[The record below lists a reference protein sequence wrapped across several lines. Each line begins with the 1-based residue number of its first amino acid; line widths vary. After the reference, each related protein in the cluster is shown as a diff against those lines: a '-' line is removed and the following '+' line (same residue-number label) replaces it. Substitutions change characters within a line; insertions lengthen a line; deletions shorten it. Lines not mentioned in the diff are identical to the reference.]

1 MRVIH
6 HFKETIIFFEPLS
19 FQKENYLS
27 YQNEETFCQDIVHPL
42 VFWCDLVLI
51 FSFSFPIAPW
61 QKVSG
66 YARSSVSFCSFRSK
80 KKLMTAFEK
89 KGIFLSSQREYH
101 ISSRKDIH
109 NHFKTNI
116 ILNCSRKGEYSG
128 SSYPIQNKIK
138 LNQIWASYAH
148 TLETRVS
155 SWQRYAEN
163 SRSSNGQL

>member
-1 MRVIH
+1 MIAIH
-6 HFKETIIFFEPLS
+6 HFKKKIICHIKMRRP
-19 FQKENYLS
+19 
-27 YQNEETFCQDIVHPL
+27 FCQDIVHPL
-42 VFWCDLVLI
+42 AFWCNLVLI

-80 KKLMTAFEK
+80 KKQMTALEK
-89 KGIFLSSQREYH
+89 KSIFNHPKRIVII
-101 ISSRKDIH
+101 ISKLISYSVSH
-109 NHFKTNI
+109 
-116 ILNCSRKGEYSG
+116 KGEYSG